1 MKTIDKIILLFYFIF
16 CNYNSFAV
24 NVSKYN
30 VIWNSPSKDA
40 SGVMPIGNGDIGA
53 GVYAI
58 ENGDLYLLL
67 SKNDAYNYCGDLFKT
82 GRIKISFSPN
92 PFKEYKGYVQ
102 TLDIETGSLKIKSG
116 ETDITVWVDAN
127 NPVCHVSVN
136 SARQIEVSVEHDL
149 WKRFNYCVFN
159 TFNNKGEVSGKVD
172 YGEATQDS
180 IVGTNDGLMWLF
192 NVGNKSVY
200 ENDLK
205 YYDVEYLSEKY
216 DDPYKYNI
224 FGNYVK
230 SDNMQLE
237 KGRLTG
243 KSKSFDI
250 RIYSLTKKTKNPEEW
265 IDDIKELSERKIN
278 YKKDWKRHC
287 EWWNSF
293 WNRSWIMASDNK
305 LSESEREK
313 FFGEHDNGKRR
324 EKDLAALISQNY
336 QMFRYFMATQG
347 RGSVPVKFNGGL
359 FTQQLLV
366 PFSDNMKRSGEKD
379 TLSYGM
385 LTHPDDRLW
394 GRRFTFQNQRLLYWP
409 LLGSGDTDLMNSFFD
424 YYFNLLPHRKAVTKE
439 WFGHEGVYYR
449 ENIEPTGMERDCGN
463 TGKPLKAE
471 PGSMAGHYH
480 DFYFTC
486 TLELLSMM
494 INYAEYTDDE
504 EFVSGKLVP
513 YAREVLKFYI
523 NHYKTDNSGKL
534 VLDPAMVLETFWKA
548 KNPAPDISGLI
559 YCTRNLIRLEYGN
572 EEDIAFWKK
581 LNSMLPDIP
590 LGTDGKKK
598 YILPAE
604 EYSNKMNAENGE
616 LYPVFPFNLY
626 GKAYGNEDIVI
637 NTMERRTV
645 KDAFGCTCWTQDQ
658 IDWAYSGDSA
668 KVVEGLE
675 KRFRTS
681 STQCRFPIYGKE
693 GPDSCPDFDH
703 FGSGS
708 IAFQRM
714 LVQETPEKICL
725 FPAWPLS
732 WDVDF
737 KIYTSHGEIE
747 CSLKNGKITDLKIS
761 DKIDRKK
768 LMIPEDLLQY

>member
-1 MKTIDKIILLFYFIF
+1 MIRKIYLISVCFFIFNNLLADKILI
-16 CNYNSFAV
+16 
-24 NVSKYN
+24 SKYN
-30 VIWNSPSKDA
+30 VIWNTPSKDA
-40 SGVMPIGNGDIGA
+40 SGVMPIGNGDIAA

-67 SKNDAYNYCGDLFKT
+67 SKNDSYNFCGDLFKT
-82 GRIKISFSPN
+82 GRIKISLSPN
-92 PFKEYKGYVQ
+92 PFKDHKNFIQ
-102 TLDIETGSLKIKSG
+102 TLDLETGSLKIKSNA
-116 ETDITVWVDAN
+116 TDITVWVDAN
-127 NPVCHVSVN
+127 NPVCHVNIKSN
-136 SARQIEVSVEHDL
+136 RQIEVSVEHDL
-149 WKRFNYCVFN
+149 WKRFDYCAFN
-159 TFNNKGEVSGKVD
+159 TFKNKGEETHKVD

-180 IVGTNDGLMWLF
+180 IVSTNDGLLWFF

-200 ENDLK
+200 ENDLR
-205 YYDVEYLSEKY
+205 YYNVEYLSDKY
-216 DDPYKYNI
+216 PDPFKYNI

-230 SDNMQLE
+230 SENMKL
-237 KGRLTG
+237 KNGKLSG
-243 KSKSFDI
+243 KSKNFDI
-250 RIYSLTKKTKNPEEW
+250 CIYSLTKKTKKPDEW
-265 IDDIKELSERKIN
+265 IDSIKKISERKIN
-278 YKKDWKRHC
+278 YRKDWRRHC
-287 EWWNSF
+287 AWWSNF
-293 WNRSWIMASDNK
+293 WNRSWIMASDTK
-305 LSESEREK
+305 LPKAEREK
-313 FFGEHDNGKRR
+313 FSGEHKNGKRL

-336 QMFRYFMATQG
+336 QIFRYFMATQG
-347 RGSVPVKFNGGL
+347 RGPVPVKFNGGL
-359 FTQQLLV
+359 FTQQLLI
-366 PFSDNMKRSGEKD
+366 PLSDNMKRSGEKD

-409 LLGSGDTDLMNSFFD
+409 LLGSGDTDLMKSFFD

-439 WFGHEGVYYR
+439 WFGHNGAYYR

-486 TLELLSMM
+486 TLELLAMM
-494 INYAEYTDDE
+494 INYAEYTGDM
-504 EFVSGKLVP
+504 EFVSDKLVP
-513 YAREVLKFYI
+513 YAREAFKFYTC
-523 NHYKTDNSGKL
+523 HYKTDDNGKL
-534 VLDPAMVLETFWKA
+534 VLNPAMVLETFWKA
-548 KNPAPDISGLI
+548 KNPSPDISGLI

-572 EEDIAFWKK
+572 KEDIKFWKK

-590 LGTDGKKK
+590 LGSDNEKR

-604 EYSNKMNAENGE
+604 EFSNKMNAENGE

-626 GKAYGNEDIVI
+626 GKAYGNEEIVI

-658 IDWAYSGDSA
+658 IDWAYGGDCS

-681 STQCRFPIYGKE
+681 STQCRFPMYGKE

-708 IAFQRM
+708 IAFQKM
-714 LVQETPEKICL
+714 LVQETPEKIYL

-737 KIYTSHGEIE
+737 KIHSSHGEIK
-747 CSLKNGKITDLKIS
+747 CSLRNGKITSLKIPS
-761 DKIDRKK
+761 GINKK
-768 LMIPEDLLQY
+768 NVIIPEHLL